1 MDKNK
6 NKKKNWNCSD
16 NNNDGN
22 DDSNENDVKI
32 KFYKTTEEISIGTEK
47 LSAAEI
53 IDDYNILADT
63 LPHEVAVKAIR
74 VDQYGNVISQIRKW
88 SNRDILFFIGKYV
101 ILLIKWNK

>member
-53 IDDYNILADT
+53 IDDYNT
-63 LPHEVAVKAIR
+63 LAVKGI
-74 VDQYGNVISQIRKW
+74 
-88 SNRDILFFIGKYV
+88 
-101 ILLIKWNK
+101 